1 MLIKTRIGQYRL
13 PTDNPASDLTLIYEM
28 LELVH
33 GNVSDLKRYLQTEVQ
48 VGNEE
53 DKFWEDA
60 TSKASGDVEEVCS
73 DRAAGVRSKMHNHFG
88 VAYII
93 RHSRDFRTKEVVT
106 IDRLIEES
114 SDGGDDLYDKITS
127 DPYTAVVRTIEVEVE
142 ESEVSFIQ
150 IEGVDCVGYKLKG
163 TDLYVYYPSL
173 QQSHSEIT
181 DAPPVGEGEYDYET
195 IYSVR
200 RASNDQ

>member
-13 PTDNPASDLTLIYEM
+13 PTDNPASDLTLIYEV
-28 LELVH
+28 LELVN
-33 GNVSDLKRYLQTEVQ
+33 GNASDLKRYLQAKVQ
-48 VGNEE
+48 VGKEE
-53 DKFWEDA
+53 DKFWEGT
-60 TSKASGDVEEVCS
+60 TSKTSGDVEGVCS

-93 RHSRDFRTKEVVT
+93 RYSQDFRNKELVT
-106 IDRLIEES
+106 IDQLINEYSEDS
-114 SDGGDDLYDKITS
+114 NDLYDRVTS
-127 DPYTAVVRTIEVEVE
+127 DPYTEVVRTVDVEVE
-142 ESEVSFIQ
+142 EGEVSFIQ

-173 QQSHSEIT
+173 QQSYSEIT
-181 DAPPVGEGEYDYET
+181 NEPPVGEGEYDFET

-200 RASNDQ
+200 RVF